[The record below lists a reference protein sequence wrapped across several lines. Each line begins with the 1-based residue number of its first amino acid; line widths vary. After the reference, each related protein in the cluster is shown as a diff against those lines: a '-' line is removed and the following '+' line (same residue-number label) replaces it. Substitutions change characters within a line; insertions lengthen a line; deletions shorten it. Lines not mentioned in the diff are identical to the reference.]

1 MDPIEAALRQFTDH
15 PADAGAADWV
25 AHCRHSHFRHG
36 VVLIA
41 MLRTLVVVFTSF
53 LKTNGPVFV
62 GGFGPE
68 SYARILRAAPEVIG
82 NSFLLS

>member
-1 MDPIEAALRQFTDH
+1 M
-15 PADAGAADWV
+15 
-25 AHCRHSHFRHG
+25 
-36 VVLIA
+36 IA